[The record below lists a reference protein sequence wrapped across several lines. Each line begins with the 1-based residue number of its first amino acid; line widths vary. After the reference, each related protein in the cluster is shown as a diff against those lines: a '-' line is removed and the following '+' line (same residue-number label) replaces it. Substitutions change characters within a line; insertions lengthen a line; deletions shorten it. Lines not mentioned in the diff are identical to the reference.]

1 MRISNPLCID
11 CFRVYVADDQHNKS
25 LVMKFKR
32 RTHEQIREHFRR
44 AGERAEANALAE
56 QHHQE
61 QRQADLAAML
71 RGAMV
76 VGGHYAQKSPGTFS
90 TSVHKRLSDP
100 LEPPSADLLKLLRHL
115 GEA

>member
-1 MRISNPLCID
+1 MPT
-11 CFRVYVADDQHNKS
+11 
-25 LVMKFKR
+25 FKR
-32 RTHEQIREHFRR
+32 RTAEQIREHFQRS
-44 AGERAEANALAE
+44 ERLAEANALADQ
-56 QHHQE
+56 QHQA
-61 QRQADLAAML
+61 QQQADLATML

-76 VGGHYAQKSPGTFS
+76 VGGLYAQETPGTFA